1 MSYSCLELLNG
12 KNCMYCK
19 YRVASVVRGASL
31 WVALLFYCCAANAAQ
46 YRFAL
51 LIPNDTP
58 FWSRVALFAQSAAED
73 LNVELHVLDGDADR
87 HLMLRQF
94 ERLLKERRKFDAIIF
109 PNFLQTA
116 ETFIPLCESSPVI
129 CVLYNSG
136 LEGEAAERLG
146 SPKQRFEHWIAQ
158 LLPDDIGSATAVTV
172 ALIRDVRAS
181 APGRRVNMIAVNGF
195 AADGPAI
202 AREKGLRTAVGLF
215 DDVTLNQVVYT
226 DWSAEDAESR
236 TMGLLERFPDT
247 NAIWS
252 ANYRTTVG
260 VLAALEKYQRTP
272 GRDVWVNS
280 YDINPTSLRQVS
292 EGALTITAGGHYVEG
307 AWAVILAFDHLQG
320 KRRPVATSVFH
331 TPLLLA
337 NHRNAGK
344 IIAVLKRL
352 EDYPQTLRKVDFSRY
367 SLTLNP
373 AISAYNFSLES
384 VIEQMALT
392 SN

>member
-1 MSYSCLELLNG
+1 M
-12 KNCMYCK
+12 
-19 YRVASVVRGASL
+19 VRGASL
-31 WVALLFYCCAANAAQ
+31 LVALLFYCCAASAAQ

-58 FWSRVALFAQSAAED
+58 FWNRVALFAQSAAED

-116 ETFIPLCESSPVI
+116 ETFIPQCEGHPVI

-136 LEGEAAERLG
+136 LEGAAAEELG
-146 SPKQRFEHWIAQ
+146 RPKQRFEHWIAQ
-158 LLPDDIGSATAVTV
+158 LLPDDVGSATAVTV
-172 ALIRDVRAS
+172 ALIRDVRTS
-181 APGRRVNMIAVNGF
+181 GGSGGRVNMIAINGF

-202 AREKGLRTAVGLF
+202 AREKGLRAAVGLF
-215 DDVTLNQVVYT
+215 NDVTLHQVVYT

-236 TMGLLERFPDT
+236 TEGLLERFPNV

-260 VLAALEKYQRTP
+260 VLAALKKRQRTP

-292 EGALTITAGGHYVEG
+292 EGALSITAGGHYVEG
-307 AWAVILAFDHLQG
+307 AWSVILAFDHLQG
-320 KRRPVATSVFH
+320 KQRPVATSVFH
-331 TPLLLA
+331 TPMLLA

-344 IIAVLKRL
+344 IVNVLKRL

-367 SLTLNP
+367 SLALNP
-373 AISAYNFSLES
+373 ALSAYNFSLES

-392 SN
+392 Q